1 MTTPNLKEIFF
12 KHDFTGDMI
21 PELESSRNERFNA
34 LKKLEN
40 AHNISF
46 SESDEIEGIIMDEA
60 IAAQFMGVVQ
70 GFKWAVYLFTG
81 HKDEKPTPI
90 GEEAKA

>member
-21 PELESSRNERFNA
+21 PELETSRNERFNA
-34 LKKLEN
+34 LEKLEK

-46 SESDEIEGIIMDEA
+46 SECDGIEGLIMDEV
-60 IAAQFMGVVQ
+60 IAAQFMGFVQ
-70 GFKWAVYLFTG
+70 GFKWAVSLFTG
-81 HKDEKPTPI
+81 HTESE
-90 GEEAKA
+90 GAAE